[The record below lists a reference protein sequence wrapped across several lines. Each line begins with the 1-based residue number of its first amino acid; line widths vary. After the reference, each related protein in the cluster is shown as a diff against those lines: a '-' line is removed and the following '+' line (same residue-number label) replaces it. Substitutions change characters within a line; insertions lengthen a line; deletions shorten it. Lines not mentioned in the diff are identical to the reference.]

1 MYEANCVVRADYLLT
16 MASVLYLRLVPI
28 TGQILAIADRHKSAF
43 HRLSFE
49 LTSDVQSIAEVLQ
62 YKEVNSLPKCRRRG
76 PTSGSQLFKKDVF
89 IIT

>member
-1 MYEANCVVRADYLLT
+1 MYEVDCAIRADYLLT
-16 MASVLYLRLVPI
+16 MASVLHLRLVPI
-28 TGQILAIADRHKSAF
+28 TGQPLAIADRHKSAF

-49 LTSDVQSIAEVLQ
+49 LTSDVQSIAEGL
-62 YKEVNSLPKCRRRG
+62 KEVNSLPTCRRRG